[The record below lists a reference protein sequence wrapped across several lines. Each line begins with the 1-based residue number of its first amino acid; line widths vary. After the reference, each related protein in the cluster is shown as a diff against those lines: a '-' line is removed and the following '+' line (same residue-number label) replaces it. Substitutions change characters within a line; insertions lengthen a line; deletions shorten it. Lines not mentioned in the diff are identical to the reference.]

1 MKSLRGHRDELPGR
15 PIAALKT
22 TGATLAV
29 HAIGGSPTS
38 TSSVER
44 RSAQR
49 ALRNVRGPLV
59 SWRTRRASRVV
70 LAHPYN
76 RSVEHLRAK
85 LDEIR
90 RAKRACFGSEKHR
103 FELEP
108 PLDEKT
114 VLAFEKRRKLTLP
127 EDFRRFLLTVGAAGA
142 GPFYG
147 LLPMKDWRVGV
158 RGKKQGVVTLTLVD
172 QGCNNWGLL
181 VLEGPTRGRVVYL
194 SDLGALYYPDNP
206 SFVSWYERWLDETL
220 WGYDYV
226 WFGTGMS
233 GREADFLRATKS
245 HDAAVRNEG
254 TLALA
259 RLPSPSAEARAAM
272 LGALGDADAQVRAT
286 AVIVLNARDRAALA
300 ARLPELLRDPD
311 RRVVLE
317 ALRSLPDTP
326 HRALAAPLVGSDD
339 AEIVRSAIHFGE
351 IPERDLARQL
361 DGPAWESATTA
372 LRTRGDGSA
381 TPQLIAMIEDED
393 VQRRR
398 AAVVCLRMRKEP
410 SAAAALLARFA
421 RETDAQMRMH
431 LVEAIGA
438 SGDLEVLLG
447 FARHEDPRV
456 RFRAAY
462 ALREHHVPRA
472 IEMLRTL
479 TSDETRP
486 AGAAWT
492 IAEQA
497 RKSLAALG
505 ESS

>member
-1 MKSLRGHRDELPGR
+1 M
-15 PIAALKT
+15 
-22 TGATLAV
+22 
-29 HAIGGSPTS
+29 
-38 TSSVER
+38 
-44 RSAQR
+44 
-49 ALRNVRGPLV
+49 
-59 SWRTRRASRVV
+59 
-70 LAHPYN
+70 
-76 RSVEHLRAK
+76 EHLRSK
-85 LDEIR
+85 LEDIR

-147 LLPMKDWRVGV
+147 LLPMKEWRVGV
-158 RGKKQGVVTLTLVD
+158 RGKKQGLVTLTLVD

-181 VLEGPTRGRVVYL
+181 VLEGSERGRVVYL

-245 HDAAVRNEG
+245 HDPAVRNVG
-254 TLALA
+254 THALA
-259 RLPSPSAEARAAM
+259 RLPDPSAEARAAM
-272 LGALGDADAQVRAT
+272 LGALHDTDARVRAT
-286 AVIVLNARDRAALA
+286 AVAVLSERDKAAVEP
-300 ARLPELLRDPD
+300 RLPELLRDPD
-311 RRVVLE
+311 RHVVLA
-317 ALRSLPDTP
+317 ALRSLRGTP

-339 AEIVRSAIHFGE
+339 AEIVRFAIHFGE
-351 IPERDLARQL
+351 ISERDLVRQL

-381 TPQLIAMIEDED
+381 TPHLIAMIEDED
-393 VQRRR
+393 LQRRR
-398 AAVVCLRMRKEP
+398 AAVVCLRVRKEP
-410 SAAAALLARFA
+410 SAASALLARFG
-421 RETDAQMRMH
+421 RETDPEMRMH

-438 SGDLEVLLG
+438 AGDLESLLG

-462 ALREHHVPRA
+462 ALRDHHVPRSIA
-472 IEMLRTL
+472 VLQSL
-479 TSDETRP
+479 TSDEVKP
-486 AGAAWT
+486 GGAAWT
-492 IAEQA
+492 VAEQA
-497 RKSLAALG
+497 RRSLAVLG
-505 ESS
+505 EPS

>member
-1 MKSLRGHRDELPGR
+1 M
-15 PIAALKT
+15 
-22 TGATLAV
+22 
-29 HAIGGSPTS
+29 
-38 TSSVER
+38 
-44 RSAQR
+44 
-49 ALRNVRGPLV
+49 
-59 SWRTRRASRVV
+59 
-70 LAHPYN
+70 LAHTYN

-90 RAKRACFGSEKHR
+90 RSKRACFGSEKHR

-108 PLDEKT
+108 PLDDKT

-127 EDFRRFLLTVGAAGA
+127 EDFRRFLLTVGSSGA

-147 LLPMKDWRVGV
+147 LVPMKEWRVGV
-158 RGKKQGVVTLTLVD
+158 RGKKQGLVTLTLVD

-233 GREADFLRATKS
+233 GREADFLSATKS

-254 TLALA
+254 TAALG
-259 RLPSPSAEARAAM
+259 RLPDPSAEARAAM
-272 LGALGDADAQVRAT
+272 LCALADTDAQVRAT
-286 AVIVLNARDRAALA
+286 AIVVLNARDKAALEPH
-300 ARLPELLRDPD
+300 LPALLCDPD

-317 ALRSLPDTP
+317 ALRSLPGTP
-326 HRALAAPLVGSDD
+326 HRALAAPLLRSDD
-339 AEIVRSAIHFGE
+339 AEIVRFAIHFGE

-361 DGPAWESATTA
+361 DGPGWESATTA

-393 VQRRR
+393 FQRRR

-410 SAAAALLARFA
+410 SAAAALLDRFA

-438 SGDLEVLLG
+438 SGDLDALLG

-462 ALREHHVPRA
+462 ALREHNVPRA
-472 IEMLRTL
+472 IATL
-479 TSDETRP
+479 HALASDETKP

-497 RKSLAALG
+497 RRSLTALG
-505 ESS
+505 VSS